1 MEEIDQ
7 IEAERTYQT
16 NMLYRFLQWLEN
28 DQGYQLVKIFGIHF
42 VHKPTRDK
50 IDRLIVAYLRQ
61 L

>member
-7 IEAERTYQT
+7 IEAEREYQT
-16 NMLYRFLQWLEN
+16 NTLYRFLQWLEN
-28 DQGYQLVKIFGIHF
+28 DQGYQLVKLLGNHL

-50 IDRLIVAYLRQ
+50 IDRLIAAYLRQ